1 MKKFLITSILSVTLM
16 TATIFGADLNGLGV
30 NNTSVALA
38 SSVTSI
44 QSSRPSV
51 SAQMRTASTVSLKI
65 GKISGADGYKVYRT
79 SSLNGSY
86 KYIGFTKSTSYVDRK
101 VKSTGNY
108 YYKVRAYSNVGSKKY
123 TSKAS
128 SAVSVTP
135 TLSKT
140 SYISANG
147 ASQSVISIAW
157 SKVSGAT
164 GYNVYRATTKGGNYS
179 YIGRAS
185 SNSYKDSGLQSGKTY
200 YYCIRATKSVGS
212 TKYYGIFSNKVSGTT
227 TKSENTV
234 TPTPTPASSGNS
246 QTYDSSFA
254 SQVLKIVNEERTKA
268 GLGKLTISESL
279 VAPANKR
286 AQEIK
291 ESFSHT
297 RPNGTQWSTVLDE
310 YNVKV
315 QTAGENLA
323 YGYNTPEKV
332 MEAWMNS
339 AGHKANIL
347 GANYGHIGI
356 GVYEVNGT
364 VYCTQLFSN

>member
-16 TATIFGADLNGLGV
+16 TATIFGGNLNGLGV

-44 QSSRPSV
+44 KSTRPNA
-51 SAQMRTASTVSLKI
+51 SAQTRTASTVSLKI
-65 GKISGADGYKVYRT
+65 GKISEADGYKVYRAT
-79 SSLNGSY
+79 SLSGSY
-86 KYIGFTKSTSYVDRK
+86 KYIGYTTSTTYVDRT
-101 VKSTGNY
+101 VKSATSY
-108 YYKVRAYSNVGSKKY
+108 FYKLRAYQTVRGTKYNSKY
-123 TSKAS
+123 S

-140 SYISANG
+140 SYISAKG

-164 GYNVYRATTKGGNYS
+164 GYNVYRATTKGGTYS

-185 SNSYKDSGLQSGKTY
+185 SNSYKDTGLKSGKTY
-200 YYCIRATKSVGS
+200 YYCIRAMKSVGS
-212 TKYYGIFSNKVSGTT
+212 TKYYGIYSSKVTGTT
-227 TKSENTV
+227 TKSQTTV
-234 TPTPTPASSGNS
+234 TPTPIGSGSN
-246 QTYDSSFA
+246 QNYDSSFA
-254 SQVLKIVNEERTKA
+254 SQVLKIVNEERAKV
-268 GLGKLTISESL
+268 GLGNLSISESL

-286 AQEIK
+286 AQETK

-310 YNVKV
+310 YNVQV
-315 QTAGENLA
+315 QAAGENIA

-347 GANYGHIGI
+347 GANFNHIGI
-356 GVYEVNGT
+356 GVYELNGT